1 MADVLNVSLREGLG
15 KRQCRRLRQH
25 GQIPAVLYGH
35 GLENVN
41 LALTAAEIDAAVRRS
56 VKLVD
61 VRGAVSDSALIKH
74 VQWNTFGTA
83 VLHVDLTRVSAEEAV
98 DVTVAVVL
106 GGEAPGA
113 KQGGMVEHFLH
124 EVEIRCPA
132 KSLPDRFLVRINEL
146 DLGNSIL
153 ARDIKLPEGAELLSD
168 PDAVVAT
175 CQAPLAA
182 EEVEELE
189 APSESVE
196 PELIR
201 RKEEESEESEG

>member
-1 MADVLNVSLREGLG
+1 MADVLNVAIRERLG
-15 KRQCRRLRQH
+15 KRQCRRLRQE
-25 GQIPAVLYGH
+25 GRIPAVLYGH

-41 LALTAAEIDAAVRRS
+41 LMLPAAEIESVVRRS
-56 VKLVD
+56 AKLVD
-61 VRGAVSDSALIKH
+61 VRGDVTDSALIKH
-74 VQWNTFGTA
+74 VQWNTYGTE

-98 DVTVAVVL
+98 EVTVAVALV
-106 GGEAPGA
+106 GEAPGA

-146 DLGNSIL
+146 HLGESIL

-175 CQAPLAA
+175 CQAQVAV
-182 EEVEELE
+182 EEVEEAAAE
-189 APSESVE
+189 GVE

-201 RKEEESEESEG
+201 RKEEEEGESEG